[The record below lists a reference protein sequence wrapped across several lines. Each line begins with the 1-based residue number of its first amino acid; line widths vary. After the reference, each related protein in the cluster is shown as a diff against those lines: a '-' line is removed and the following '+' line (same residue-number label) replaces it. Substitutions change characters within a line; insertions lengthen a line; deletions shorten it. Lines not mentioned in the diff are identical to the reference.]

1 MHGRTSSIS
10 VAYIYLYLSKM
21 LFNGQTIMSDCFAFC
36 YNDVIFVFIVFYVD
50 PASGLPYAI
59 NLCVVFIVSDHYL
72 AS

>member
-1 MHGRTSSIS
+1 
-10 VAYIYLYLSKM
+10 
-21 LFNGQTIMSDCFAFC
+21 MSDCFAFC
-36 YNDVIFVFIVFYVD
+36 YNDVIFVFIVFYVN